1 MFRSTV
7 SLKRLCVSGI
17 ALFPEYTG
25 FTNITKKQTIVFCC
39 FIYMAIIYNNI
50 IKLLS
55 DMEEY
60 EFLCVCRIALQD
72 AVGIDRDI
80 LRRLLELGILLR
92 FRFGV

>member
-1 MFRSTV
+1 
-7 SLKRLCVSGI
+7 
-17 ALFPEYTG
+17 
-25 FTNITKKQTIVFCC
+25 
-39 FIYMAIIYNNI
+39 MAIMYNNI

-80 LRRLLELGILLR
+80 LRRLLELGTLLR